1 MFSYKNHKVI
11 STYGHVTK
19 WNANVCCKNKNLPV
33 FTERFLRTDTY
44 IDAGI
49 LARRNT
55 RTQEGFLLNSYYSV
69 SSFRSEISVEAMRE

>member
-1 MFSYKNHKVI
+1 M
-11 STYGHVTK
+11 STE
-19 WNANVCCKNKNLPV
+19 NIKNLPV

-55 RTQEGFLLNSYYSV
+55 RTQEGFLLINYYSV
-69 SSFRSEISVEAMRE
+69 TSFRSEISGEAIRE